1 VVLVTSPASHRAARG
16 LPQAREA
23 LRGLGL
29 EVAVELAVDRAPR
42 LPELIGA
49 SPPGTLVVAAGG
61 DGTVGA
67 VANHL
72 ADTGVVLGV
81 LPLGTSNDFA
91 RSLGI
96 PMRIDRAVGLFRDG
110 KVSTIDLGRLVVP
123 GRDPL
128 HFVHAATVGL
138 NVSFAKLATRAS
150 LRRRL
155 GRLTYAF
162 AAAVALR
169 ERRPFDCVITCE
181 GRSESWHL
189 THLSVINAP
198 IFGGFLGMRMSGSS
212 PDDRLL
218 DVLAVEDL
226 PLRRVLLAGIH
237 QLFHV
242 ARPVKGVHALHVQE
256 MRVHTA
262 VPLEVALDGEVLG
275 TLPADFV
282 VAGEALHVVTPLDFE
297 DVQDG

>member
-1 VVLVTSPASHRAARG
+1 MTMDLPMPPGPVVLVTSPNSRRAA
-16 LPQAREA
+16 
-23 LRGLGL
+23 
-29 EVAVELAVDRAPR
+29 
-42 LPELIGA
+42 
-49 SPPGTLVVAAGG
+49 
-61 DGTVGA
+61 GTVGA
-67 VANHL
+67 VAHHL
-72 ADTGVVLGV
+72 ADTRVVLGV

-96 PMRIDRAVGLFRDG
+96 SMRIDRAVGLLRGG

-138 NVSFAKLATRAS
+138 NVSFARLATRAS

-169 ERRPFDCVITCE
+169 E
-181 GRSESWHL
+181 
-189 THLSVINAP
+189 
-198 IFGGFLGMRMSGSS
+198 
-212 PDDRLL
+212 
-218 DVLAVEDL
+218 L
-226 PLRRVLLAGIH
+226 PMRRVLLAAIY

-242 ARPVKGVHALHVQE
+242 ARPLEGVHAMHVRE
-256 MRVHTA
+256 MRVHTE
-262 VPLEVALDGEVLG
+262 VSREVALDGEVLG

-282 VAGEALHVVTPLDFE
+282 VAGEALRVVTPLGFDDVE
-297 DVQDG
+297 DDDRERSTPSSGAPDRTDAPRA

>member
-1 VVLVTSPASHRAARG
+1 M
-16 LPQAREA
+16 
-23 LRGLGL
+23 
-29 EVAVELAVDRAPR
+29 
-42 LPELIGA
+42 
-49 SPPGTLVVAAGG
+49 
-61 DGTVGA
+61 GA
-67 VANHL
+67 VANQL
-72 ADTGVVLGV
+72 ADTQAVLGV

-96 PMRIDRAVGLFRDG
+96 PMQIERAVRLFREG

-123 GRDPL
+123 GRPPI
-128 HFVHAATVGL
+128 HFVHAATAGL

-169 ERRPFDCVITCE
+169 DRRSFACEIQYE
-181 GRSESWHL
+181 GRRERLRL

-198 IFGGFLGMRMSGSS
+198 VFGGFLGLRASGSN

-226 PLRRVLLAGIH
+226 RLGGVLLAALY
-237 QLFHV
+237 QLFRV
-242 ARPVKGVHALHVQE
+242 RRPLEGVHALHVRE
-256 MRVHTA
+256 MRVHSDER
-262 VPLEVALDGEVLG
+262 LEVALDGEVLG
-275 TLPADFV
+275 RLPADFS
-282 VAGEALHVVTPLDFE
+282 VAGEALRVVTPVQFE
-297 DVQDG
+297 DIDD